1 MAGGFVAQAW
11 THADKILGESL
22 RPQQMAHQLLR
33 GDCLS
38 VMKTLPDKSVDCF
51 VCDLPY
57 GQLATRWHATPVA
70 NFATGGEMAAG
81 DCSWDIKLDLTEF
94 WVQVKRLCRDDH
106 TPVLMFCNTKF
117 GNDLINSN
125 PSWFRY
131 DLVWDKG
138 RGVSFLSANK
148 MPLKGHEMVYVFS
161 KKGAYYNRI
170 DEDAPGKKKEFR
182 KIGSVICGGK
192 VYDPNSVKRNNPIV
206 YVEHSVDDGKRCST
220 SVVRVPT
227 KQRRGGHPTEKPI
240 PLLKWLL
247 ERYCPSEGTVLDPT
261 AGSFNTVLAAHE
273 LGLTG
278 IGIEM
283 NDGFYNA
290 AVDRLIPIIADEED

>member
-1 MAGGFVAQAW
+1 
-11 THADKILGESL
+11 
-22 RPQQMAHQLLR
+22 MAHQLLR

-51 VCDLPY
+51 LCDLPY
-57 GQLATRWHATPVA
+57 GQLATGWHASPVS

-94 WVQVKRLCRDDH
+94 WVQVKRLCRDEH

-117 GNDLINSN
+117 GIELINSN

-148 MPLKGHEMVYVFS
+148 MPLKAHEMVYVFS
-161 KKGAYYNRI
+161 KKGAFYNRV
-170 DEDAPGKKKEFR
+170 DESAPGKKQDTHTT
-182 KIGSVICGGK
+182 GVAHNGNVYSVSNRITRISTGCE
-192 VYDPNSVKRNNPIV
+192 DN
-206 YVEHSVDDGKRCST
+206 KRCSV
-220 SVVRVPT
+220 SVLSFSRC
-227 KQRRGGHPTEKPI
+227 RRADAHPTEKPVA
-240 PLLKWLL
+240 LLKWLI
-247 ERYCPSEGTVLDPT
+247 ERYCPADGTVLDPT
-261 AGSFNTVLAAHE
+261 AGSFNSVLAAHE

-290 AVDRLIPIIADEED
+290 ALDRLAPIFAAEEVV

>member
-1 MAGGFVAQAW
+1 
-11 THADKILGESL
+11 
-22 RPQQMAHQLLR
+22 MAHQLLR

-57 GQLATRWHATPVA
+57 GQLA
-70 NFATGGEMAAG
+70 GGYERPGQNEEVKKKIMKAG

-94 WVQVKRLCRDDH
+94 WVQVKRLCRDEH

-117 GNDLINSN
+117 GIDLINSN

-161 KKGAYYNRI
+161 KKGAYYNRVDVVVEGKTKWVRNRDNRNTTKCRQYGI
-170 DEDAPGKKKEFR
+170 NEDLARPEGNE
-182 KIGSVICGGK
+182 
-192 VYDPNSVKRNNPIV
+192 
-206 YVEHSVDDGKRCST
+206 DGARCST
-220 SVVRVPT
+220 SVIKVASR
-227 KQRRGGHPTEKPI
+227 QRRGGHPTEKPI

-247 ERYCPSEGTVLDPT
+247 ERYCPADGTVLDPT

-290 AVDRLIPIIADEED
+290 ALDRLAPIFAAEEEACE

>member
-1 MAGGFVAQAW
+1 
-11 THADKILGESL
+11 
-22 RPQQMAHQLLR
+22 MAHQLLR

-51 VCDLPY
+51 LCDLPY
-57 GQLATRWHATPVA
+57 GQLATGWHATPVA
-70 NFATGGEMAAG
+70 NFATGGERAAG

-94 WVQVKRLCRDDH
+94 WVQVKRLCRDEH

-138 RGVSFLSANK
+138 RGVSFLIANK
-148 MPLKGHEMVYVFS
+148 MPLKAHEMVYVFS

-170 DEDAPGKKKEFR
+170 DENSELGPYTPHSKQYNQKSGSAHAFVHSGKTK
-182 KIGSVICGGK
+182 
-192 VYDPNSVKRNNPIV
+192 NSGQL
-206 YVEHSVDDGKRCST
+206 ESKRCSI
-220 SVVRVPT
+220 SILSFSRC
-227 KQRRGGHPTEKPI
+227 RRADAHPTEKPVA
-240 PLLKWLL
+240 LLKWLL
-247 ERYCPSEGTVLDPT
+247 ERYCPADGTVLDPT
-261 AGSFNTVLAAHE
+261 AGSFNTVLAAQE

-290 AVDRLIPIIADEED
+290 ALDRLAPILAAEEVV